1 MNRAPFSYFL
11 LCAFWI
17 SLLTVILAQL
27 GSQALASTG
36 FDHDQN
42 GNLVTVQSSSPTP
55 PILVNSLLRDA
66 MVVGDDAVRF
76 TVFAKGS
83 GPLIYEWRINGAIIP
98 GATGDTLALPLPI
111 EPADLITV
119 TVSNSYGS
127 VTSIPASLVVEIPD
141 AITRE
146 VGVFIGAEPDPPYR
160 MVETREVSLVIADPS
175 APPRIEDFAI
185 TPAPTGSTVTLNW
198 SGYDQYAVRDVVRYD
213 IYYATSAFANIAG
226 MTPFASVGG
235 ENFTWTRSG
244 FPDWQDLFFA
254 VVPVD
259 GQGNQIT
266 EVIYSAAYP
275 LMSETL
281 TREVGIFIGEEPDPP
296 YRMVE
301 TREVS
306 LVISDPSAP
315 PRIEDFAITPSPT
328 GSTVTLNWSGYDQYA
343 VRDVVRYDIYYATGA
358 FANIAGM
365 TPFASVGGENF
376 TWTRSGFPD
385 WQDHFFAVVPVDG
398 EGNRISDVVYSAA
411 YPLMPETLTRE
422 VALFIGAEPDPP
434 YRYVETREVGLVVAD
449 DTTPAAVTGSTK
461 VFDANISG
469 TFFGGVNL
477 DWSDYDL
484 WGQRDVVRYRI
495 YYSDQFF
502 SNINE
507 PGVQLAGFSQDGRMA
522 TMISGAFEKK
532 VYYFAVVAEDSSG
545 NLNPAVYARSTKTPM
560 PDFMEFALNGGR
572 SLRNGVL
579 PIDSAMTPLFIEYTY
594 TRSQGAMQGG
604 AQFRVEWSDNLSI
617 WHTTGVSESVLQED
631 SLLQTVKAFIPRGET
646 GRRFVRL
653 RVIPPAPLP

>member
-1 MNRAPFSYFL
+1 MNRFRFIRL
-11 LCAFWI
+11 I
-17 SLLTVILAQL
+17 LLTTLMLGRPVRAAEALLIPEVITREISIHVGGLQ
-27 GSQALASTG
+27 
-36 FDHDQN
+36 
-42 GNLVTVQSSSPTP
+42 TP
-55 PILVNSLLRDA
+55 EIQYVETREVSLFI
-66 MVVGDDAVRF
+66 G
-76 TVFAKGS
+76 T
-83 GPLIYEWRINGAIIP
+83 
-98 GATGDTLALPLPI
+98 
-111 EPADLITV
+111 EPEPPYRQV
-119 TVSNSYGS
+119 ESREV
-127 VTSIPASLVVEIPD
+127 SLVVSDALPPPRMEQIKVTLSPTGDVVTLDWTGYDQWAIRDMVRYDIYYSSSAFSSIAGMTPIASVGGGNFVWTQEGFPQWNDHFFAVVPVDGQGNKMSEIKYFGAYPLMPETL
-141 AITRE
+141 TRE
-146 VGVFIGAEPDPPYR
+146 VALFIGAEPDPPYR
-160 MVETREVSLVIADPS
+160 YVETRKVSLVVSDPN
-175 APPRIEDFAI
+175 PPPQIGKVPV
-185 TPAPTGSTVTLNW
+185 TLSPTGSTVTLTW
-198 SGYDQYAVRDVVRYD
+198 SNYDQYAVRDVVRYD
-213 IYYATSAFANIAG
+213 IYYTASAFTDITG

-244 FPDWQDLFFA
+244 FPEWQD
-254 VVPVD
+254 
-259 GQGNQIT
+259 Q
-266 EVIYSAAYP
+266 
-275 LMSETL
+275 
-281 TREVGIFIGEEPDPP
+281 
-296 YRMVE
+296 
-301 TREVS
+301 
-306 LVISDPSAP
+306 
-315 PRIEDFAITPSPT
+315 
-328 GSTVTLNWSGYDQYA
+328 
-343 VRDVVRYDIYYATGA
+343 
-358 FANIAGM
+358 
-365 TPFASVGGENF
+365 
-376 TWTRSGFPD
+376 
-385 WQDHFFAVVPVDG
+385 FFAVVPVDG
-398 EGNRISDVVYSAA
+398 EGNRISQVVYSGA

-532 VYYFAVVAEDSSG
+532 IYYFAVVAEDSSG
-545 NLNPAVYARSTKTPM
+545 NINPSVYARSTKNPM

-594 TRSQGAMQGG
+594 TRSTGAMLGG
-604 AQFRVEWSDNLSI
+604 TQFQVEWSDNLSI

-653 RVIPPAPLP
+653 QILPPAPQP

>member
-1 MNRAPFSYFL
+1 MRLFRYLGLTTLLVCLDASGLRAAEAL
-11 LCAFWI
+11 L
-17 SLLTVILAQL
+17 
-27 GSQALASTG
+27 
-36 FDHDQN
+36 
-42 GNLVTVQSSSPTP
+42 
-55 PILVNSLLRDA
+55 
-66 MVVGDDAVRF
+66 
-76 TVFAKGS
+76 
-83 GPLIYEWRINGAIIP
+83 IP
-98 GATGDTLALPLPI
+98 
-111 EPADLITV
+111 EV
-119 TVSNSYGS
+119 
-127 VTSIPASLVVEIPD
+127 
-141 AITRE
+141 ITRE
-146 VGVFIGAEPDPPYR
+146 VSIHVGGVQTPEIQYVETREVSLFIGAEPGPPYQ
-160 MVETREVSLVIADPS
+160 MVETREVSLVVSDPA
-175 APPRIEDFAI
+175 APPQIGKLA
-185 TPAPTGSTVTLNW
+185 TTVSPTGSTVTLNW
-198 SGYDQYAVRDVVRYD
+198 SNYDQYAVRDVVRYD
-213 IYYATSAFANIAG
+213 IYYAPSAFTDITG
-226 MTPFASVGG
+226 MTPFASIGG

-244 FPDWQDLFFA
+244 LPEWQDHYFA
-254 VVPVD
+254 VVAVD
-259 GQGNQIT
+259 GQGNRDPTVIYT
-266 EVIYSAAYP
+266 GVYVLMPEVI
-275 LMSETL
+275 
-281 TREVGIFIGEEPDPP
+281 TREQVVFIGAEPDPP
-296 YRMVE
+296 YRYVE

-306 LVISDPSAP
+306 LVVSDPAP
-315 PRIEDFAITPSPT
+315 PPQIGKVPVTISPT
-328 GSTVTLNWSGYDQYA
+328 GSTVTLNWSSYDQYV
-343 VRDVVRYDIYYATGA
+343 VRDVVRYDIYYAASA
-358 FANIAGM
+358 FTDIAGM
-365 TPFASVGGENF
+365 TPFASIGGENF

-398 EGNRISDVVYSAA
+398 EGNRISQVVYSGA

-484 WGQRDVVRYRI
+484 WAQRDVVRYRI
-495 YYSDQFF
+495 YYSDEFF

-594 TRSQGAMQGG
+594 TRSKGAMQGG

-653 RVIPPAPLP
+653 RVIPPAPMP